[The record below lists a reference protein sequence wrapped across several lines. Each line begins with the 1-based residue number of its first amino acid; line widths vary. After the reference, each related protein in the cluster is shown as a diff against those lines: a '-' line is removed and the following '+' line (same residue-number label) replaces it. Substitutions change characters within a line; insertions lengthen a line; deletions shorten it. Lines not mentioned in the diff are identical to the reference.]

1 MPALFNDKQLQPTE
15 EMLAGAL
22 GETKALLD
30 SIGEFIETEF
40 GEFHPEWKFYGSK
53 LGWSLKLFNKK
64 RNVLFVGPE
73 TGYFRVAF
81 AIGEKAF
88 QEIMRSELPDS
99 IKNQLSTTTVYAEG
113 RPLRLEITSKED
125 AEPLFQLIKIKL
137 SVK

>member
-1 MPALFNDKQLQPTE
+1 MSTLFNEKHLQPTE
-15 EMLAGAL
+15 EMLTGAL
-22 GETKALLD
+22 CETKVLLD
-30 SIGEFIETEF
+30 SIGKFIETEF
-40 GEFHPEWKFYGSK
+40 GEFHREWKFYGSK

-81 AIGEKAF
+81 AIGEKVF
-88 QEIMRSELPDS
+88 QEILRSELPDS

-113 RPLRLEITSKED
+113 RPLRLEIRSKED